1 MIDATETEIRFTVQ
15 YFIYGQL
22 NAINRSSRAG
32 VRIDAFKVMGLVKP
46 KRLSDGNGMPH
57 TGLGLVRRHHI
68 YMAQILDRFYQVSN
82 TGGTDAVVIGNE
94 NNGFVFGNPGF

>member
-1 MIDATETEIRFTVQ
+1 
-15 YFIYGQL
+15 
-22 NAINRSSRAG
+22 
-32 VRIDAFKVMGLVKP
+32 
-46 KRLSDGNGMPH
+46 MPH